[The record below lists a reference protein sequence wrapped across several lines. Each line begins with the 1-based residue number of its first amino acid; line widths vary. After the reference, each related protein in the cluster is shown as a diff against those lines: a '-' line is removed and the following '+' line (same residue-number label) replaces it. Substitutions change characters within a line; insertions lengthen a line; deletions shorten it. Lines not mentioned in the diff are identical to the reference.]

1 MLNETFSVIFKHREP
16 RDLLRN
22 RAKMKKIN
30 DLSIALYISIVT
42 TVFSGRITYV
52 KWGETT
58 NIKKWNIGTN
68 FSSFFSSLGE
78 WWSSSEFCSQMKIAL
93 SSFLV

>member
-68 FSSFFSSLGE
+68 FSSFFFFVGGMVVVF
-78 WWSSSEFCSQMKIAL
+78 WVCSQMKIAL